1 MYQVA
6 GVGFPALDEVQGFAN
21 SRTLQKMNLSTAQDV
36 SLYDCALSAIA
47 PPHPLQVS
55 YPSFKG
61 MVGGVFD
68 LLIEQKIP
76 ATLWVKLPDWCD
88 WQGDLD
94 RYRHLLGGTNPVYIL
109 HPRPGEEIPKTEEET
124 IEKEGGIGRT
134 NELYSRQ
141 RYSFFKRRSPDK
153 QNSFDRHL
161 HRNSPP
167 YSAPLT
173 CGIDENSLISDE
185 GTIFMPTK
193 TPLPVCSIQ
202 LVLNSK
208 LNNEYFLIVLSPEL
222 SVAILASPA
231 HSREF
236 EPHSHRESQRNKTLV
251 ALYSLDQQT
260 IQQVFDGLKIS
271 VSKGRCQSCPISEEN
286 QYPNETDGRICENL
300 LDNWDMAFGHLELPK
315 PDPLLLGHLFS
326 KQLQRLEQQG
336 QELAGEGELAALR
349 RQNQELLDALEFK
362 DEFLNKI
369 GQELRTPLT
378 NMKTALSLLDSPKL
392 KPAQRERYSALLHQS
407 CDRQNA
413 LIEGFLELVRLE
425 SEVDKAKMEGIR
437 LGEVVPGIV
446 STYQPIAQE
455 KGVLLAYT
463 LRSTLPPV
471 ICTRDWI
478 KKIVLN
484 LLQNAI
490 KFTGSGGEVWVRS
503 KQQGDYVQLEFRDT
517 GIGIPPG
524 EIPKIFEAFYRGRQ
538 AINDDREGAGLGLT
552 IVQQL
557 LLHSGGS
564 ITVKS
569 RVGRG
574 SVFTILLPV
583 YDESDGEW

>member
-1 MYQVA
+1 
-6 GVGFPALDEVQGFAN
+6 
-21 SRTLQKMNLSTAQDV
+21 MNLSTAQDV

-94 RYRHLLGGTNPVYIL
+94 RYRNLLGGTNPVYIL
-109 HPRPGEEIPKTEEET
+109 NPRAGEETEKIPD
-124 IEKEGGIGRT
+124 EKIDTTGGIGGT

-141 RYSFFKRRSPDK
+141 RYSFFKQRSPDK
-153 QNSFDRHL
+153 PQSFQGNIHRH
-161 HRNSPP
+161 SPP

-193 TPLPVCSIQ
+193 TTLPLCSIQ
-202 LVLNSK
+202 LMLNSK
-208 LNNEYFLIVLSPEL
+208 LNDEYFLIVLSPEL
-222 SVAILASPA
+222 SVAILASTA
-231 HSREF
+231 QSKEVESF
-236 EPHSHRESQRNKTLV
+236 AHRESYKNKTLV
-251 ALYSLDQQT
+251 ALYSLEQQT
-260 IQQVFDGLKIS
+260 IQQVFDGLKVS
-271 VSKGRCQSCPISEEN
+271 VSKGRCQSCPIADEN
-286 QYPNETDGRICENL
+286 PYPIEKSGRICENL
-300 LDNWDMAFGHLELPK
+300 LANWDMAFGHLELPK
-315 PDPLLLGHLFS
+315 PDPLFLGYLFS

-336 QELAGEGELAALR
+336 QELAGEGELAALQ
-349 RQNQELLDALEFK
+349 RQNQELLEALEFK

-392 KPAQRERYSALLHQS
+392 KPAQRDRYSALLHQS

-463 LRSTLPPV
+463 LRSTLPPIV
-471 ICTRDWI
+471 CTREWI
-478 KKIVLN
+478 KKIVIN

-524 EIPKIFEAFYRGRQ
+524 EIPKVFEAFYRGRQ

-552 IVQQL
+552 VVQQL

-564 ITVKS
+564 ISVKS

-574 SVFTILLPV
+574 SVFTLLLPV
-583 YDESDGEW
+583 YNESEGDW

>member
-1 MYQVA
+1 M
-6 GVGFPALDEVQGFAN
+6 
-21 SRTLQKMNLSTAQDV
+21 KMNLSTAQDV

-88 WQGDLD
+88 WQVELD

-109 HPRPGEEIPKTEEET
+109 NPREGEETEKTKDKDREDQGA
-124 IEKEGGIGRT
+124 GGGT
-134 NELYSRQ
+134 KELYSRQ
-141 RYSFFKRRSPDK
+141 RYSFFHPRSQTQQK
-153 QNSFDRHL
+153 SFDRNL
-161 HRNSPP
+161 HRHNPP

-173 CGIDENSLISDE
+173 CGIDENSLISDQ

-193 TPLPVCSIQ
+193 TTLPLCSIQ

-208 LNNEYFLIVLSPEL
+208 LNDEYFLIVLSPEL

-231 HSREF
+231 QTRGV
-236 EPHSHRESQRNKTLV
+236 EPHFHRESYTQKTLV
-251 ALYSLDQQT
+251 ALYSLDEQT
-260 IQQVFDGLKIS
+260 IQQILDGLKVS

-286 QYPNETDGRICENL
+286 QYPIETGGRVCENL
-300 LDNWDMAFGHLELPK
+300 LENWDMAFGHLELPK
-315 PDPLLLGHLFS
+315 PEPLLLGNLFS

-392 KPAQRERYSALLHQS
+392 KPAQRDRYSALLHQS

-413 LIEGFLELVRLE
+413 LIDGFLELVRLE

-437 LGEVVPGIV
+437 LGELVPGIV

-471 ICTRDWI
+471 ICTRDWL
-478 KKIVLN
+478 KKIVIN

-524 EIPKIFEAFYRGRQ
+524 EIPKVFEAFYRGRQ
-538 AINDDREGAGLGLT
+538 AINDDMEGAGLGLT

-574 SVFTILLPV
+574 SVFSILLPV
-583 YDESDGEW
+583 YDESDGDW

>member
-1 MYQVA
+1 
-6 GVGFPALDEVQGFAN
+6 
-21 SRTLQKMNLSTAQDV
+21 MNLSTAQDV

-76 ATLWVKLPDWCD
+76 ATLWVKLPDWCH
-88 WQGDLD
+88 WQVDLN
-94 RYRHLLGGTNPVYIL
+94 RYRNLLGGTNPVYIL
-109 HPRPGEEIPKTEEET
+109 NPWQGEETEKIRDEMIDT
-124 IEKEGGIGRT
+124 AGGTGGT
-134 NELYSRQ
+134 KELYSRQ
-141 RYSFFKRRSPDK
+141 RYSFFQQRSPDK

-161 HRNSPP
+161 HRHRPP

-173 CGIDENSLISDE
+173 CGIDENSLISDQ

-193 TPLPVCSIQ
+193 TTLPLCSIQ

-208 LNNEYFLIVLSPEL
+208 LNEEYFLIVLSPEL
-222 SVAILASPA
+222 SVAILASPPQSQGVES
-231 HSREF
+231 HS
-236 EPHSHRESQRNKTLV
+236 PRESQGNRTLV
-251 ALYSLDQQT
+251 ALYSLDQET
-260 IQQVFDGLKIS
+260 IQQVLDGLKVS
-271 VSKGRCQSCPISEEN
+271 VSKGRCQSCPISDEN
-286 QYPNETDGRICENL
+286 QYPIETSGRVCENL
-300 LDNWDMAFGHLELPK
+300 LANWDMAFGHLELPK
-315 PDPLLLGHLFS
+315 PDPLLVGHLFS

-336 QELAGEGELAALR
+336 QELAGEGTLAALQ
-349 RQNQELLDALEFK
+349 RQNQELLNALQFK

-392 KPAQRERYSALLHQS
+392 KPAQRDRYSALLHQS

-437 LGEVVPGIV
+437 LGELVPGIV
-446 STYQPIAQE
+446 STYQPIAEE

-471 ICTRDWI
+471 VCTREWL

-517 GIGIPPG
+517 GMGIPPG
-524 EIPKIFEAFYRGRQ
+524 EIPKLFEAFYRGRQ
-538 AINDDREGAGLGLT
+538 AINDDLEGAGLGLT

-574 SVFTILLPV
+574 SVFTLLLPV
-583 YDESDGEW
+583 YNESEGDW

>member
-1 MYQVA
+1 
-6 GVGFPALDEVQGFAN
+6 
-21 SRTLQKMNLSTAQDV
+21 MNLSTDQDV

-76 ATLWVKLPDWCD
+76 ATLWVKLPDWCE
-88 WQGDLD
+88 WQVDLD
-94 RYRHLLGGTNPVYIL
+94 RYRHLLGGANPVYIL
-109 HPRPGEEIPKTEEET
+109 NPTQAEDIQQTGDKDILEGKEATGERK
-124 IEKEGGIGRT
+124 
-134 NELYSRQ
+134 ELYSRQ
-141 RYSFFKRRSPDK
+141 RYSFFQARSRDKR
-153 QNSFDRHL
+153 NSFDSSNL
-161 HRNSPP
+161 HRHTPP
-167 YSAPLT
+167 YNAPLT

-185 GTIFMPTK
+185 GTILMPTK
-193 TPLPVCSIQ
+193 TTLPLCSIH
-202 LVLNSK
+202 LVLNSQ
-208 LNNEYFLIVLSPEL
+208 LNNEYFLIVLSPRL
-222 SVAILASPA
+222 SVAILADSPHTRA
-231 HSREF
+231 IALH
-236 EPHSHRESQRNKTLV
+236 PHRESNPTKTLV

-260 IQQVFDGLKIS
+260 IQLVLDGLKES
-271 VSKGRCQSCPISEEN
+271 VSKGRCQSDQVSEKN
-286 QYPNETDGRICENL
+286 NALIETDGRVCENL
-300 LDNWDMAFGHLELPK
+300 LENWDIAFGNLKLTT

-336 QELAGEGELAALR
+336 QKPLGEGQQAALE
-349 RQNQELLDALEFK
+349 RQNQELLNALGFK

-392 KPAQRERYSALLHQS
+392 KPAQRERYSTLLHQS
-407 CDRQNA
+407 CDRQSA
-413 LIEGFLELVRLE
+413 LIDGFLELVRLE
-425 SEVDKAKMEGIR
+425 SEVDRAKMQGMR
-437 LGEVVPGIV
+437 LGDLVPGIV

-463 LRSTLPPV
+463 LRSTLPP
-471 ICTRDWI
+471 ISCTPEWL

-490 KFTGSGGEVWVRS
+490 KFTGPGGEVWVRS

-538 AINDDREGAGLGLT
+538 SINEDMEGAGLGLT
-552 IVQQL
+552 IVHQL

-574 SVFTILLPV
+574 SVFSILLPI
-583 YDESDGEW
+583 YDENERYW

>member
-1 MYQVA
+1 
-6 GVGFPALDEVQGFAN
+6 
-21 SRTLQKMNLSTAQDV
+21 MNLSTAQDV

-76 ATLWVKLPDWCD
+76 ATLWVKLPDWCN
-88 WQGDLD
+88 WQADLD

-109 HPRPGEEIPKTEEET
+109 NPRPDEESEKIRDEKIET
-124 IEKEGGIGRT
+124 DRGTGGT

-141 RYSFFKRRSPDK
+141 RYSFFQQRSPD
-153 QNSFDRHL
+153 RHNNL
-161 HRNSPP
+161 EHHLRRHSPP

-193 TPLPVCSIQ
+193 TTLPLCSIQ
-202 LVLNSK
+202 LMLNSK
-208 LNNEYFLIVLSPEL
+208 LNDEYFLIVLSPEL

-231 HSREF
+231 QSKGVES
-236 EPHSHRESQRNKTLV
+236 PSHRESYKNKTLV

-271 VSKGRCQSCPISEEN
+271 VSKGRCQSCPISDEN
-286 QYPNETDGRICENL
+286 PYPIETSGRICENL
-300 LDNWDMAFGHLELPK
+300 LANWDMAFGHLELPK

-326 KQLQRLEQQG
+326 KQLQRLEQQE

-392 KPAQRERYSALLHQS
+392 KPAQRDRYSALLHQS

-437 LGEVVPGIV
+437 LGELVPGIV

-471 ICTRDWI
+471 MCTREWL
-478 KKIVLN
+478 KKIVIN

-490 KFTGSGGEVWVRS
+490 KFTGSSGEVWVRS

-524 EIPKIFEAFYRGRQ
+524 EIPKVFEAFYRGRQ
-538 AINDDREGAGLGLT
+538 AINDDMEGAGLGLT

-569 RVGRG
+569 RFGRG
-574 SVFTILLPV
+574 SVFSILLPV
-583 YDESDGEW
+583 YNESEGDW

>member
-1 MYQVA
+1 M
-6 GVGFPALDEVQGFAN
+6 
-21 SRTLQKMNLSTAQDV
+21 KMNLSTAQDV

-76 ATLWVKLPDWCD
+76 ATLWVKLPDWCE

-94 RYRHLLGGTNPVYIL
+94 RYRHLLGGTTPVYIL
-109 HPRPGEEIPKTEEET
+109 QPTRDEERSVTRDTRLEGETETRET
-124 IEKEGGIGRT
+124 P
-134 NELYSRQ
+134 ELYSRQ
-141 RYSFFKRRSPDK
+141 RYSFFQPRSQD
-153 QNSFDRHL
+153 QRGAFDPML
-161 HRNSPP
+161 HRQQTP
-167 YSAPLT
+167 YNPPLT

-185 GTIFMPTK
+185 GTILMPTR
-193 TPLPVCSIQ
+193 TTLPLCSIQ
-202 LVLNSK
+202 LMLNSK
-208 LNNEYFLIVLSPEL
+208 LNHEYFLIVLSPQL
-222 SVAILASPA
+222 SLVILADSPNPRA
-231 HSREF
+231 IAVN
-236 EPHSHRESQRNKTLV
+236 SHREPQTQKTLA

-260 IQQVFDGLKIS
+260 IQLVLDGLKTS
-271 VSKGRCQSCPISEEN
+271 VSQGQCQSGQVPEDH
-286 QYPNETDGRICENL
+286 PNFVETDGQVCENL
-300 LDNWDMAFGHLELPK
+300 LDNWDRAFGHLKLGT
-315 PDPLLLGHLFS
+315 PDPLLLGYLFS

-336 QELAGEGELAALR
+336 QELRGGGESAALQ
-349 RQNQELLDALEFK
+349 RQNQELLNALGFK

-392 KPAQRERYSALLHQS
+392 KPAQRDRYSALLHQS
-407 CDRQNA
+407 CDRQSA
-413 LIEGFLELVRLE
+413 LIDGFLELVRLE
-425 SEVDKAKMEGIR
+425 SEVDRAKMQGVR
-437 LGEVVPGIV
+437 LGDIVPGIV

-455 KGVLLAYT
+455 KGILLAYT
-463 LRSTLPPV
+463 LRSTIAPV
-471 ICTRDWI
+471 VCTSDWL
-478 KKIVLN
+478 KKIVIN

-503 KQQGDYVQLEFRDT
+503 KQQGDYIQLEFRDT
-517 GIGIPPG
+517 GIGIPPS

-538 AINDDREGAGLGLT
+538 SINEDMEGAGLGLT

-574 SVFTILLPV
+574 SVFSILLPV
-583 YDESDGEW
+583 YHDNEQDW

>member
-1 MYQVA
+1 
-6 GVGFPALDEVQGFAN
+6 
-21 SRTLQKMNLSTAQDV
+21 MNLSIAQDV

-68 LLIEQKIP
+68 LLLEQKIP

-88 WQGDLD
+88 WQVDLD

-109 HPRPGEEIPKTEEET
+109 NPRQGEETEPIHDEKIDAAGET
-124 IEKEGGIGRT
+124 GGT

-141 RYSFFKRRSPDK
+141 RYSFFKQRSPDK
-153 QNSFDRHL
+153 PNSFDRNR

-167 YSAPLT
+167 YSAQLT
-173 CGIDENSLISDE
+173 CGIDENSLISDQ

-193 TPLPVCSIQ
+193 TTSPLCSIQ
-202 LVLNSK
+202 LALNSK
-208 LNNEYFLIVLSPEL
+208 LNDEYFLIVLSPEL
-222 SVAILASPA
+222 SVAILARPA
-231 HSREF
+231 QSRGVQS
-236 EPHSHRESQRNKTLV
+236 HSHRESQRNKTLV

-286 QYPNETDGRICENL
+286 PSQIEVNGGVCENL
-300 LDNWDMAFGHLELPK
+300 LDNWDMAFGDLELPK
-315 PDPLLLGHLFS
+315 PNPLLLGHLFS

-349 RQNQELLDALEFK
+349 RQNQELLDALQFK

-392 KPAQRERYSALLHQS
+392 KPAQRNRYSSLLHQS

-413 LIEGFLELVRLE
+413 LIEGFLEIVRLE
-425 SEVDKAKMEGIR
+425 SEVDKAKMEGLR

-471 ICTRDWI
+471 ICTREWL
-478 KKIVLN
+478 KKIVIN

-490 KFTGSGGEVWVRS
+490 KFTGSGGEVWVRA

-524 EIPKIFEAFYRGRQ
+524 EIPKVFEAFYRGRQ
-538 AINDDREGAGLGLT
+538 AINDDIEGAGLGLT

-574 SVFTILLPV
+574 SVFSILLPV
-583 YDESDGEW
+583 YNESEWEW

>member
-1 MYQVA
+1 
-6 GVGFPALDEVQGFAN
+6 
-21 SRTLQKMNLSTAQDV
+21 MNLSTDQDV

-88 WQGDLD
+88 WQVDLD

-109 HPRPGEEIPKTEEET
+109 NPRPDEET
-124 IEKEGGIGRT
+124 EKIRDEKIETAGGTGGT
-134 NELYSRQ
+134 KELYSRQ
-141 RYSFFKRRSPDK
+141 RYSFFKQRSPDK
-153 QNSFDRHL
+153 QNHGDRHL
-161 HRNSPP
+161 HRHNPP

-193 TPLPVCSIQ
+193 TPLPLCSIQ

-208 LNNEYFLIVLSPEL
+208 LNDEYFLIVLSPEL
-222 SVAILASPA
+222 SVAILASPGP
-231 HSREF
+231 SKGVES
-236 EPHSHRESQRNKTLV
+236 HSHQESRRNKTLV
-251 ALYSLDQQT
+251 ALYSIDQQT
-260 IQQVFDGLKIS
+260 IQKVFDGLKVS
-271 VSKGRCQSCPISEEN
+271 VSKGRCQSCPISEKN
-286 QYPNETDGRICENL
+286 QPPIETDGQVCENL
-300 LDNWDMAFGHLELPK
+300 LENWDMAFGHLELPK

-336 QELAGEGELAALR
+336 QELTGKGELAALR
-349 RQNQELLDALEFK
+349 RQNQELLNALQFK

-378 NMKTALSLLDSPKL
+378 NMKTALSLLDSPKI
-392 KPAQRERYSALLHQS
+392 KPAQRDRYSTLLHLS

-437 LGEVVPGIV
+437 LGELVPGIV
-446 STYQPIAQE
+446 SIYQPIAQE

-471 ICTRDWI
+471 ICTREWL
-478 KKIVLN
+478 KKIVIN

-524 EIPKIFEAFYRGRQ
+524 EIPKVFEAFYRGRQ
-538 AINDDREGAGLGLT
+538 AINDDIEGAGLGLT

-574 SVFTILLPV
+574 SVFTLLLPV
-583 YDESDGEW
+583 YDESQEEW

>member
-1 MYQVA
+1 M
-6 GVGFPALDEVQGFAN
+6 
-21 SRTLQKMNLSTAQDV
+21 KMNLSTDQDV

-88 WQGDLD
+88 WQVDLD

-109 HPRPGEEIPKTEEET
+109 NPRPDEET
-124 IEKEGGIGRT
+124 EKIRDEKIETAGGTGGT
-134 NELYSRQ
+134 KELYSRQ
-141 RYSFFKRRSPDK
+141 RYSFFKQRSPDK
-153 QNSFDRHL
+153 QNHGDRHL
-161 HRNSPP
+161 HRHNPP

-193 TPLPVCSIQ
+193 TPLPLCSIQ

-208 LNNEYFLIVLSPEL
+208 LNDEYFLIVLSPEL
-222 SVAILASPA
+222 SVAILASPGP
-231 HSREF
+231 SKGVES
-236 EPHSHRESQRNKTLV
+236 HSHQESRRNKTLV
-251 ALYSLDQQT
+251 ALYSIDQQT
-260 IQQVFDGLKIS
+260 IQKVFDGLKVS
-271 VSKGRCQSCPISEEN
+271 VSKGRCQSCPISEKN
-286 QYPNETDGRICENL
+286 QPPIETDGQVCENL
-300 LDNWDMAFGHLELPK
+300 LENWDMAFGHLELPK

-336 QELAGEGELAALR
+336 QELTGKGELAALR
-349 RQNQELLDALEFK
+349 RQNQELLNALQFK

-378 NMKTALSLLDSPKL
+378 NMKTALSLLDSPKI
-392 KPAQRERYSALLHQS
+392 KPAQRDRYSTLLHLS

-437 LGEVVPGIV
+437 LGELVPGIV
-446 STYQPIAQE
+446 SIYQPIAQE

-471 ICTRDWI
+471 ICTREWL
-478 KKIVLN
+478 KKIVIN

-524 EIPKIFEAFYRGRQ
+524 EIPKVFEAFYRGRQ
-538 AINDDREGAGLGLT
+538 AINDDIEGAGLGLT

-574 SVFTILLPV
+574 SVFTLLLPV
-583 YDESDGEW
+583 YDESQEEW

>member
-1 MYQVA
+1 M
-6 GVGFPALDEVQGFAN
+6 
-21 SRTLQKMNLSTAQDV
+21 KMNLSTDQDV
-36 SLYDCALSAIA
+36 SLYDCALSVIA

-88 WQGDLD
+88 WQVDLD
-94 RYRHLLGGTNPVYIL
+94 RYRNLLSSTNPVYIL
-109 HPRPGEEIPKTEEET
+109 HPSQGEETAKTRDEQIEEE
-124 IEKEGGIGRT
+124 GGSGRT

-141 RYSFFKRRSPDK
+141 RYSFFQQRSSK
-153 QNSFDRHL
+153 TQNSFERNRNRH
-161 HRNSPP
+161 SPP

-185 GTIFMPTK
+185 GTILMPTK
-193 TPLPVCSIQ
+193 TTLPLCSIQ
-202 LVLNSK
+202 LMLNSK
-208 LNNEYFLIVLSPEL
+208 LNEEYFLIVLSPEL

-231 HSREF
+231 QSKGVES
-236 EPHSHRESQRNKTLV
+236 HSHRESHRNKTLF

-271 VSKGRCQSCPISEEN
+271 VGQGLCQSCPISEEN
-286 QYPNETDGRICENL
+286 QYPIETSGRVCENL
-300 LDNWDMAFGHLELPK
+300 LANWDMAFGHLELSK
-315 PDPLLLGHLFS
+315 PNPLLLGHLFS

-336 QELAGEGELAALR
+336 QELTGEGELAALQ
-349 RQNQELLDALEFK
+349 RQNQELLNALEFK

-392 KPAQRERYSALLHQS
+392 KAAQRERYSALLHQS

-437 LGEVVPGIV
+437 LGELVPGIV

-471 ICTRDWI
+471 VCTRDWL
-478 KKIVLN
+478 KKIVIN

-503 KQQGDYVQLEFRDT
+503 KQQGDYIQLEFRDT

-574 SVFTILLPV
+574 SVFSILLPV
-583 YDESDGEW
+583 YDESQGDW

>member
-1 MYQVA
+1 M
-6 GVGFPALDEVQGFAN
+6 
-21 SRTLQKMNLSTAQDV
+21 KMNLSTDHDV

-88 WQGDLD
+88 WQVDLD

-109 HPRPGEEIPKTEEET
+109 NPRPDEET
-124 IEKEGGIGRT
+124 EKIRDEKIETAGGTGGT
-134 NELYSRQ
+134 KELYSRQ
-141 RYSFFKRRSPDK
+141 RYSFFKQRSPDK
-153 QNSFDRHL
+153 QNHGDRHL
-161 HRNSPP
+161 HRHNPP

-193 TPLPVCSIQ
+193 TPLPLCSIQ

-208 LNNEYFLIVLSPEL
+208 LNDEYFLIVLSPEL
-222 SVAILASPA
+222 SVAILASPGP
-231 HSREF
+231 SKGVES
-236 EPHSHRESQRNKTLV
+236 HSHQESRRNKTLV

-260 IQQVFDGLKIS
+260 IQKVFDGLKVS
-271 VSKGRCQSCPISEEN
+271 VSKGRCQSCPISEKN
-286 QYPNETDGRICENL
+286 QPPIETDGQVCENL
-300 LDNWDMAFGHLELPK
+300 LENWDMAFGHLELPK

-336 QELAGEGELAALR
+336 QELTGKGELAALR
-349 RQNQELLDALEFK
+349 RQNQELLNALQFK

-378 NMKTALSLLDSPKL
+378 NMKTALSLLDSPKI
-392 KPAQRERYSALLHQS
+392 KPAQRDRYSTLLHLS

-437 LGEVVPGIV
+437 LGELVPGIV
-446 STYQPIAQE
+446 SIYQPIAQE

-471 ICTRDWI
+471 ICTREWL
-478 KKIVLN
+478 KKIVIN

-524 EIPKIFEAFYRGRQ
+524 EIPKVFEAFYRGRQ
-538 AINDDREGAGLGLT
+538 AINDDIEGAGLGLT

-574 SVFTILLPV
+574 SVFTLLLPV
-583 YDESDGEW
+583 YDESQGEW